1 MSNEKA
7 PNTALLAD
15 KSNEKA
21 PNTALL
27 ADKSK
32 CELGALD
39 IFDKVINLKLT
50 VSEKD
55 TKGNWIEKEPY
66 IIRSDYEMY
75 FPKLMNSVA
84 SGSFDGLVN

>member
-1 MSNEKA
+1 M
-7 PNTALLAD
+7 
-15 KSNEKA
+15 SNEKA

-39 IFDKVINLKLT
+39 IFDKVINLRLT

-55 TKGNWIEKEPY
+55 TNGN
-66 IIRSDYEMY
+66 
-75 FPKLMNSVA
+75 
-84 SGSFDGLVN
+84 

>member
-7 PNTALLAD
+7 D
-15 KSNEKA
+15 YS
-21 PNTALL
+21 ALL

-55 TKGNWIEKEPY
+55 ANGNPIPKSEY
-66 IIRSDYEMY
+66 VIRSDYEMY
-75 FPKLMNSVA
+75 FPKLMSSISN
-84 SGSFDGLVN
+84 GN